1 MPVAFVAEVRDI
13 SRENMKKKVFFNKE
27 HKNSYSIIS
36 VIIPVYNTAEHLG
49 RCLGSIINN
58 TYKNLEIIC
67 INDGS
72 KDNSIEILRQY
83 ENRDSRIHVIDGPN
97 QGVSSARNQGLKMAT
112 GEYIAFI
119 DSDDWIHHRFFEVL
133 LKQMIEANADISVG
147 KFSYSKSSQFK
158 EETVIVEDTNY
169 KLYDLSSIMQDYFLK
184 SYIWGRIY
192 KKDVI
197 QSLLFMD
204 GVRLGEDTIF
214 NLLAITI
221 PDTIKMSVTEEKL
234 YYYYVREKS
243 VVHTL
248 SIDNWLPFC
257 HRCLDIAEKAEID
270 RVSRIF
276 LLEGIKKVLSTR
288 YYMQIRVLT
297 SIQQQEINDLQEK
310 SKRLLLSRISGIHF
324 IQRVIFNLFICYP
337 EIYKIY
343 RRMMDPSLLEWE
355 QQEKQIDNVK

>member
-1 MPVAFVAEVRDI
+1 
-13 SRENMKKKVFFNKE
+13 MKKPIFFNKE
-27 HKNSYSIIS
+27 LNSNCFVIS
-36 VIIPVYNTAEHLG
+36 VIVPVYNTAEHLEK
-49 RCLGSIINN
+49 CLDSIINN

-83 ENRDSRIHVIDGPN
+83 EKKDLRIHIIDGPN

-119 DSDDWIHHRFFEVL
+119 DSDDWIHHRFFEIL
-133 LKQMIEANADISVG
+133 LKQIIETNTDIAVG
-147 KFSYSKSSQFK
+147 GFGYTKSSRFE
-158 EETVIVEDTNY
+158 EETIVVRDTHY
-169 KLYDLSSIMQDYFLK
+169 KLCDLSSIMQDYFLK

-204 GVRLGEDTIF
+204 GLRLGEDTIF

-234 YYYYVREKS
+234 YYYYAREES

-257 HRCLDIAEKAEID
+257 HRCLDIAEKGEID
-270 RVSRIF
+270 RVRQIF

-288 YYMQIRVLT
+288 YYMQFRVLT
-297 SIQQQEINDLQEK
+297 PIQEQEINDLQIK
-310 SKRLLLSRISGIHF
+310 SKRLLSRISGIHF
-324 IQRVIFNLFICYP
+324 IQRIIFRLFICYP
-337 EIYKIY
+337 QIYKMY

-355 QQEKQIDNVK
+355 QQEKEM